1 MANLTWKYVSPLKE
15 GSEVDVLE
23 LKYCYMLPEDLKECI
38 VENNAGVPSLSA
50 FDMGENKGMAFGGL
64 LSFNEGDVDSI
75 YDYISLFETD
85 DGKYLKMFPFAI
97 DPAGN
102 FFCIK
107 DGNVVLYDHES
118 DVTKVICHTFTEFLG
133 MLYN

>member
-1 MANLTWKYVSPLKE
+1 MAITWKYVSPLKDS
-15 GSEVDVLE
+15 SEVDVLE

-38 VENNAGVPSLSA
+38 VKNNAGVPSLSTL
-50 FDMGENKGMAFGGL
+50 DLGENKEMVFGGL

-85 DGKYLKMFPFAI
+85 DGKGLKMFPFAL

-102 FFCIK
+102 FFCIENGK
-107 DGNVVLYDHES
+107 VVFYDHEM
-118 DVTKVICHTFTEFLG
+118 DKTTVICNTFTEFLN
-133 MLYN
+133 MLYA

>member
-1 MANLTWKYVSPLKE
+1 MAITWKYVSPLKD

-38 VENNAGVPSLSA
+38 VKNNAGVPSLST
-50 FDMGENKGMAFGGL
+50 FDLGENKEMVFGGL

-75 YDYISLFETD
+75 YDYISLFESD
-85 DGKYLKMFPFAI
+85 DGKGLKMFPFAL

-102 FFCIK
+102 FFCIENGK
-107 DGNVVLYDHES
+107 VVFYDHEM
-118 DVTKVICHTFTEFLG
+118 DKTTVICNTFTEFLN
-133 MLYN
+133 MLYA

>member
-23 LKYCYMLPEDLKECI
+23 LKYCFVLPEDLKECI
-38 VENNAGVPSLSA
+38 VKNNAGVPSLA
-50 FDMGENKGMAFGGL
+50 VFVVGENKGMIFGGL

-75 YDYISLFETD
+75 YDYIHLFETD
-85 DGKYLKMFPFAI
+85 DGKSLKMLPFAL

-102 FFCIK
+102 FLCIENNK
-107 DGNVVLYDHES
+107 VVLYDHEQDCTIVVS
-118 DVTKVICHTFTEFLG
+118 DTFTSFLS
-133 MLYN
+133 MLY

>member
-23 LKYCYMLPEDLKECI
+23 LKYCFVLPEDLKECI
-38 VENNAGVPSLSA
+38 VKNNAGVPSLAA
-50 FDMGENKGMAFGGL
+50 FDVGENKGMIFGGL

-75 YDYISLFETD
+75 YDYIHLFETD
-85 DGKYLKMFPFAI
+85 DGKSLKMLPFAL

-102 FFCIK
+102 FLCIENNK
-107 DGNVVLYDHES
+107 VVLYDHEQDCTIVVS
-118 DVTKVICHTFTEFLG
+118 DTFTSFLS
-133 MLYN
+133 MLY